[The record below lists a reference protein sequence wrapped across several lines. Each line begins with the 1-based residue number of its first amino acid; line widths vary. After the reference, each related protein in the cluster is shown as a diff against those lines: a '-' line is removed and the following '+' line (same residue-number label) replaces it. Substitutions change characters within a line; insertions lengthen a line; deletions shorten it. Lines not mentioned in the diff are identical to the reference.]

1 MPQNADTPSRD
12 ELRELATLEVVG
24 CLDEVESAR
33 LERLF
38 EAARPSVQAEI
49 RALQEQLA
57 VEPSLRS
64 SEAVPAELRLRVL
77 ARLATAIEEAE
88 RAQAPLASIGR
99 TRARDTARDAA
110 DERAMASS
118 VDEVLRRVEET
129 QVEATRRSIAAQR
142 TGWWT
147 RAAILFLLASLA
159 VSLFF
164 NWRYTRLSEKVLGFA
179 NAAIIDA
186 DMRALV
192 ATMGAFDFGA
202 AKHVDLR
209 PAIAGVRGHV
219 QVFADASTGRI
230 AILGVGLS
238 AGETLEIVA
247 FGADGET
254 PVVHAFRV
262 ETTAFGKLIEVP
274 AAFAAN
280 PRIAIRDSWGTVLFS
295 A

>member
-1 MPQNADTPSRD
+1 MPQDSDNPSRD
-12 ELRELATLEVVG
+12 ELRELATLEVIG

-38 EAARPSVQAEI
+38 EAARPSVQSEV
-49 RALQEQLA
+49 RALQAQLA

-64 SEAVPAELRLRVL
+64 AEAVPEDLRLRVL

-99 TRARDTARDAA
+99 VRGREPA
-110 DERAMASS
+110 DERSSMAS

-129 QVEATRRSIAAQR
+129 QVEATRRSLAAQR
-142 TGWWT
+142 TGWWA

-192 ATMGAFDFGA
+192 ASMGAFDFGA
-202 AKHVDLR
+202 ARHIDLR
-209 PAIAGVRGHV
+209 PMVAGVRGHV
-219 QVFADASTGRI
+219 QVFADADSGRI
-230 AILGVGLS
+230 AVLGVGLS

-247 FGADGET
+247 FGADGEM
-254 PVVHAFRV
+254 PVTHAFRV
-262 ETTAFGKLIEVP
+262 ETTAFGKLVEVP
-274 AAFAAN
+274 ASFAAN
-280 PRIAIRDSWGTVLFS
+280 PRIEIRDAWGSVLF
-295 A
+295 AA